1 MVTKSAPGHA
11 TEFETSLAMHM
22 FPEKIRRDA
31 MQDQEDK
38 TPLEAD
44 AEKGRILSE
53 EAVNRVVEYLEAMME
68 GKTLLDVGE
77 RY

>member
-1 MVTKSAPGHA
+1 MGALG
-11 TEFETSLAMHM
+11 E
-22 FPEKIRRDA
+22 FPEKIRHDA

-38 TPLEAD
+38 TPLEAN

-53 EAVNRVVEYLEAMME
+53 EAVNRTVEYLAAMME
-68 GKTLLDVGE
+68 GKTLLDMEE